1 MKMVHKEKGF
11 TIEVEGRRN
20 KPVVTKQ
27 GFVVI
32 ANGQYKRCNM
42 ICAELLEEKF
52 EVLEEA

>member
-1 MKMVHKEKGF
+1 MVMIHKEKGF

-32 ANGQYKRCNM
+32 GRGQYKRCNV
-42 ICAELLEEKF
+42 ICAETLEEKF